1 MDIVFGALKMA
12 ALVALV
18 WVCGENR
25 RAVSSRQIVVGLA
38 LQLGLALLLLKAP
51 MLENAMLGL
60 NALVTALQNATNA
73 GTGFVFGYLGGAD
86 LPFSEPWPGAAFVLA
101 FKALPL
107 ILVISALSSLLYYW
121 RIIPLLVRGFS
132 FCLERTM
139 NVGGA
144 LGISV
149 SANIFVGMIEAPLFI
164 RPYLARM
171 TRSELFTLMTSG
183 MATIAG
189 TMLVL
194 YASILEPV
202 VPGALGH
209 ILVASIISAPA
220 AIMVSRL
227 MIPETGEITVGRVQ
241 PPQAALSSMDAVVK
255 GTVEGV
261 KLLLNVTAMLV
272 VFVALVALANMIL
285 ETLPLPGGD
294 PLTLQRMLGWIMSP
308 LVWLAGVPWSEAQ
321 TAGSLMGTKIVLN
334 ELVAYLDMARLP
346 ADALSP
352 RSRMIMTYA
361 MCGFANL
368 GSLGIMV
375 GGIGAMVPERRD
387 EIVALGPR
395 SIVAGVFATLLTGAV
410 IGILY

>member
-1 MDIVFGALKMA
+1 MELASGLLKMA
-12 ALVALV
+12 GLVALI
-18 WVCGENR
+18 WLCGENR
-25 RAVSSRQIVVGLA
+25 RQISARQVFVGLG
-38 LQLGLALLLLKAP
+38 LQFGLALLLKAP
-51 MLENAMLGL
+51 MFKDAMLGL
-60 NALVTALQNATNA
+60 NALVTALQEATNA
-73 GTGFVFGYLGGAD
+73 GTGFVFGYLGGAA
-86 LPFSEPWPGAAFVLA
+86 LPFGESFPGASFILA

-107 ILVISALSSLLYYW
+107 ILVISALSALLYYW
-121 RIIPLLVRGFS
+121 RIIPVLVRAFS
-132 FCLERTM
+132 FCLEKTM

-194 YASILEPV
+194 YASILESV

-220 AIMVSRL
+220 AIMVSRM
-227 MIPETGEITVGRVQ
+227 MIPETGPLTVGRVQ
-241 PPQAALSSMDAVVK
+241 PPQTALSSMDAVVK
-255 GTVEGV
+255 GTSDGV
-261 KLLLNVTAMLV
+261 ALLINVTAMLV
-272 VFVALVALANMIL
+272 VFVALVALANRL
-285 ETLPLPGGD
+285 LAGLPVLGGE
-294 PLTLQRMLGWIMSP
+294 PLTLQRVLGWAMAP
-308 LVWLAGVPWSEAQ
+308 LVWLTGVPWTEARP
-321 TAGSLMGTKIVLN
+321 AGSLMGTKVVLN
-334 ELVAYLDMARLP
+334 ELVAYLDMAHLP
-346 ADALSP
+346 AEALSP

-375 GGIGAMVPERRD
+375 GGIGAMIPERRD

-410 IGILY
+410 VGILY